1 LSISNLADECTASD
15 VPIITIAKRPRTL
28 RKVRPS
34 HVREACNRLRTS
46 NSFRLNPQN
55 REVCGSSDGG
65 LATIPERAMITI
77 DTREGRTREWAGLGR

>member
-46 NSFRLNPQN
+46 NS
-55 REVCGSSDGG
+55 
-65 LATIPERAMITI
+65 
-77 DTREGRTREWAGLGR
+77 LG